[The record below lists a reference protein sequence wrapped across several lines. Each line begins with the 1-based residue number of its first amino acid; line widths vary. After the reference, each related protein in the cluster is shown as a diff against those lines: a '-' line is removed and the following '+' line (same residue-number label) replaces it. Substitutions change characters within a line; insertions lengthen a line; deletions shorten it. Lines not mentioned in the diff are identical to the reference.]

1 MAKRV
6 DANPNTAPR
15 MLRLSS
21 DNPAYSN
28 YQRRIDEVRVIGR
41 VVWFARS
48 L

>member
-1 MAKRV
+1 
-6 DANPNTAPR
+6 

-21 DNPAYSN
+21 DNPAYSY
-28 YQRRIDEVRVIGR
+28 YQRRMDKVPVVGR